1 MSDQRVYTFGK
12 NEHLCK
18 HLLIDQL
25 FKGHAKAMTA
35 WPIRMVYL
43 LVDKNEEQEQ
53 SVQVLISV
61 SKRFFKRAVKRNRVK
76 RQIREAFRYNKIA
89 LESQMREL
97 PGKQLL
103 VAFIWQD
110 SKLHESAE
118 INAKMQQQMKR
129 LVEKL
134 QNETGVK
141 KSSCAELGL

>member
-1 MSDQRVYTFGK
+1 MSDQGIYTFGK

-18 HLLIDQL
+18 HLLIDLL

-43 LVDKNEEQEQ
+43 LVDKKEEQEQ

-76 RQIREAFRYNKIA
+76 RQIREAFRYNKMA
-89 LESQMREL
+89 LELS
-97 PGKQLL
+97 GKQLL

-110 SKLHESAE
+110 GKLHESAE
-118 INAKMQQQMKR
+118 INAKMHQQMKR

-141 KSSCAELGL
+141 KSSCAEPGL